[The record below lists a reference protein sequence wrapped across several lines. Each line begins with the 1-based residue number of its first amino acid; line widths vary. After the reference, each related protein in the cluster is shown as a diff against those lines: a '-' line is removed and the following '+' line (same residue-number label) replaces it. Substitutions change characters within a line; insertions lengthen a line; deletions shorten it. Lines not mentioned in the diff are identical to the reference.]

1 VTSEAAILQAKR
13 RLYGTEL
20 TFEVSEGSRTL
31 LFAEILR
38 IARTETG
45 CAVITTWF
53 NECIP
58 TIEDYEFAVKQHLSI
73 VRQLECL
80 SDCNLTPTPS
90 APIKK

>member
-1 VTSEAAILQAKR
+1 VTSETAILQAKR
-13 RLYGTEL
+13 HLYGTEI
-20 TFEVSEGSRTL
+20 TFEMSEGSRTL

-38 IARTETG
+38 IECTPTG
-45 CAVITTWF
+45 NAVITTWF

-90 APIKK
+90 TPVKK